1 MTGCPKYQVLVGGTT
16 VDIATQKVV
25 SPRVG
30 DERWSQVMTFSA
42 GGRDTV
48 VKQAAVRDGGTLVV
62 VSGSP
67 ALVDQYLGKALAK
80 ATATR

>member
-1 MTGCPKYQVLVGGTT
+1 
-16 VDIATQKVV
+16 
-25 SPRVG
+25 
-30 DERWSQVMTFSA
+30 MTFSA